1 MYSLLYI
8 YKGGIMKNRIREL
21 RKLKKITQEELSKQ
35 VGVSRQSIIAIESGK
50 FNPSLELAYNIS
62 KAFNSTIE
70 EVFIFEEEENE

>member
-1 MYSLLYI
+1 
-8 YKGGIMKNRIREL
+8 MKNRIREL

-70 EVFIFEEEENE
+70 EVFIFEEGRMNDGD

>member
-1 MYSLLYI
+1 
-8 YKGGIMKNRIREL
+8 MKNRIREL
-21 RKLKKITQEELSKQ
+21 RKLKKITQEELSRQ

-70 EVFIFEEEENE
+70 EVFIFEEG